1 MNKTVSFV
9 SLFRNVKDGKVSWGA
24 SLKIGEHDVGATHLP
39 KFDLSL
45 FEKKTSKDGKTTYLG
60 SKMPLVVEYSDIRP
74 GKIAGKFFT
83 NIISIAKQDEA
94 DANDLDALLSGETKS
109 VEAPKDEPEPAEEQ
123 DAEF

>member
-9 SLFRNVKDGKVSWGA
+9 SLFRNVKEGKVSWGA

-74 GKIAGKFFT
+74 GKVAGKFFT
-83 NIISIAKQDEA
+83 NIVSIAKQDEA

-109 VEAPKDEPEPAEEQ
+109 VEASKDEPEPAEEQ